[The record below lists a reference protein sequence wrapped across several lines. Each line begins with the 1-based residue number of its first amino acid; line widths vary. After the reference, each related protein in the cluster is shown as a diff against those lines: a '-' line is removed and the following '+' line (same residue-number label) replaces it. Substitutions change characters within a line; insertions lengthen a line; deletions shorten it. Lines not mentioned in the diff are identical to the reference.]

1 MDNSRDLRIL
11 FDSAYPLVLC
21 ETRDEARLLELIRQE
36 AERRNTP
43 VWLWSASRG
52 LARDGHQ
59 PQYGTRDAGAALAF
73 VADTTGPAVFV
84 FADAHTSLTD
94 PVVLRSVKEA
104 AQSAGPGRTIVVTA
118 PTHRIPPELDGIAAA
133 WTHEPPDEGELTELV
148 ARTIARLTARG
159 VPVSLDA
166 DGERALARSLR
177 GSTLAAAERI
187 IQQAVLDDGVLG
199 PGDIDLVRREKFAG
213 LAADGVLELI
223 ESEHRTLDAVG
234 GLDGLKQW
242 LNLRGSAIGS
252 SRASELGIAAPRGA
266 LLTGIPGCGKSF
278 VAKTLAATWGL
289 PLLLLDPARLYRKF
303 VGESEQRLE
312 RALETAGAMA
322 PAVLWI
328 DEIEKGFAAGT
339 DGDGGVSTRILGS
352 FLRWLQDRPDGV
364 FVVATCNDVSALP
377 PELLRK
383 GRFDEV
389 FFVDLPRPS
398 ARDAILRGS
407 LERRGHHPSTFD
419 LPKLVEVTDGFSGA
433 EIEAVVVGALYRAF
447 GAGEPLT
454 TAELVAEADA
464 TVPLSVARVE
474 DVAALREWARG
485 RTVAA

>member
-1 MDNSRDLRIL
+1 M
-11 FDSAYPLVLC
+11 
-21 ETRDEARLLELIRQE
+21 
-36 AERRNTP
+36 
-43 VWLWSASRG
+43 
-52 LARDGHQ
+52 
-59 PQYGTRDAGAALAF
+59 
-73 VADTTGPAVFV
+73 FV

-312 RALETAGAMA
+312 RARDGRRDGTSGPVDRRDRKGVRRWDRRRRRGVDEDPRLVPALA
-322 PAVLWI
+322 P
-328 DEIEKGFAAGT
+328 G
-339 DGDGGVSTRILGS
+339 STRRG
-352 FLRWLQDRPDGV
+352 LRRGHLQRRVG
-364 FVVATCNDVSALP
+364 AT

-398 ARDAILRGS
+398 ARR
-407 LERRGHHPSTFD
+407 HPSRVTRAPRSPSSTFD

-447 GAGEPLT
+447 GARGAPHH
-454 TAELVAEADA
+454 
-464 TVPLSVARVE
+464 R
-474 DVAALREWARG
+474 RARG
-485 RTVAA
+485 RGGRHGASVRRPRRGRRSPSRVGPGSHGRRVTAQ